1 MISTHILD
9 TMAGDPAANV
19 TVKLEMKHGD
29 EWAVVSE
36 SRTNDDGRI
45 SFDCKSEA
53 GDYRLTFNSDEYF
66 KSKNVECFFLATP
79 VVFRITNTN
88 RKYHVPLLLNPYGYS
103 TYRGS

>member
-45 SFDCKSEA
+45 
-53 GDYRLTFNSDEYF
+53 EYF
-66 KSKNVECFFLATP
+66 EKVLENICFLFYQ
-79 VVFRITNTN
+79 VV
-88 RKYHVPLLLNPYGYS
+88 L
-103 TYRGS
+103 